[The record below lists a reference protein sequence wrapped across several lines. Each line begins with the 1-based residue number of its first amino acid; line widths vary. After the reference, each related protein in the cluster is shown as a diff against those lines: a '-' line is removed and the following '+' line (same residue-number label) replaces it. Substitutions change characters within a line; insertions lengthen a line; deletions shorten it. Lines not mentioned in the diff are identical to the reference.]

1 MRKTRTNDHIQEHRR
16 LIMTAKEIYDAE
28 AFVLAKISGLEDDLQ
43 HFAMVGSDETE
54 KISIKADLG
63 DFRNIERCLLEL
75 CDIEEG
81 SK

>member
-1 MRKTRTNDHIQEHRR
+1 
-16 LIMTAKEIYDAE
+16 MTAKEIYDAE

-43 HFAMVGSDETE
+43 HFAMVDET
-54 KISIKADLG
+54 KKLSTKANFG
-63 DFRNIERCLLEL
+63 NFRNIERCLLEP